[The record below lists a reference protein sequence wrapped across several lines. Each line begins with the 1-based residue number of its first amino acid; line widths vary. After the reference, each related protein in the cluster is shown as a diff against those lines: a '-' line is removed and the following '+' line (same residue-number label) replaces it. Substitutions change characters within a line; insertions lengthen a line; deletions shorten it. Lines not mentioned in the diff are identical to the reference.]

1 MSGLFVHE
9 NLFGGQ
15 GEVRVE
21 DLLGDAALGAFTAV
35 LRCELA
41 PGGNVGR
48 HVQEHFPELVIGISG
63 EGIARVDDAALPL
76 VAGSVVQLPLGSTL
90 AIDNHSDV
98 EPLRYMIVKTQP

>member
-21 DLLGDAALGAFTAV
+21 DLLGGDALGTFTAV

-41 PGGNVGR
+41 PGGSVGR
-48 HVQEHFPELVIGISG
+48 HVQEHFPELVVGISG
-63 EGIARVDDAALPL
+63 EGVAHVDHAALPL
-76 VAGSVVQLPLGSTL
+76 VAGSAVPLPLGSTL

-98 EPLRYMIVKTQP
+98 EPLRYMIIKTRP